1 MLVMLKGVVWQSV
14 TLGRDRAHFNDRV
27 IGALVRGG
35 KCSVGFQQASQ
46 SVTENGVIVGN
57 HNAYGWRRRRSVDPA
72 LCDPSLCDPSLAY
85 PSLAYP

>member
-35 KCSVGFQQASQ
+35 KCSGNLAALRRGESKGAGCADVANGRFAIEGFRRPFGSTRGRA
-46 SVTENGVIVGN
+46 
-57 HNAYGWRRRRSVDPA
+57 HWRVSKRERQ
-72 LCDPSLCDPSLAY
+72 
-85 PSLAYP
+85 